1 MKTIRL
7 KYLMMIVLMA
17 AMITPVY
24 AQKIDGVKEVNT
36 KTTPEDDNESTKPNA
51 YQLFGYGDLKMD
63 SLSTLLNSYSMK
75 WHSFTNNS
83 NYETLRNK
91 ARGFSKPTPAFY
103 DNDTLRR
110 LMSRIE
116 QISSYFK
123 THSTRDL
130 QLKRDSLGQV
140 IGNYFKTPKFVAIN
154 SGLQKKYHIDPAK
167 SYDDRDVEYRQYHDQ
182 LFKKV
187 PAEIKADLKELNIL
201 SGQVRDQIQSPQNV
215 ACMKQLPAL
224 IDSMKNYYKTPHIKQ
239 YDYSSYQAT
248 MDIPADERQ
257 KAQAAFTALNQ
268 DPEIKRTLDKL
279 NQCGEQLRD
288 YYKNTPAVKDRED
301 AWKNELRT
309 ILADD
314 YDNILHPGHGLGY
327 LFAN

>member
-1 MKTIRL
+1 MLIAP
-7 KYLMMIVLMA
+7 MA
-17 AMITPVY
+17 AMINPVY
-24 AQKIDGVKEVNT
+24 AWQNNGAVTAVNA
-36 KTTPEDDNESTKPNA
+36 KTQPEDDNESTKPNA
-51 YQLFGYGDLKMD
+51 YQLFGYGDTKMD
-63 SLSTLLNSYSMK
+63 SLSTLLNSYSVK
-75 WHSFTNNS
+75 WRSFTNNS
-83 NYETLRNK
+83 NYETLKNK

-110 LMSRIE
+110 LMSRID

-167 SYDDRDVEYRQYHDQ
+167 SYDNADVDYRQYHDQ
-182 LFKKV
+182 LFKKMS
-187 PAEIKADLKELNIL
+187 ADIKADLKELKIL
-201 SGQVRDQIQSPQNV
+201 SEQVRDQMQAPENV
-215 ACMKQLPAL
+215 AYLKQLPAL
-224 IDSMKNYYKTPHIKQ
+224 IDSIKNYYKTPHIKQ
-239 YDYSSYQAT
+239 YDYSGYEAM
-248 MDIPADERQ
+248 MDIPADERR
-257 KAQAAFTALNQ
+257 KAQAVFTALNQ
-268 DPEIKRTLDKL
+268 DPEIRRTMDKL
-279 NQCGEQLRD
+279 NQCGEQMRY

-314 YDNILHPGHGLGY
+314 YDNILHPGHGLSH
-327 LFAN
+327 LFTN